1 MIRIRKMFEENLFN
15 DLIDY
20 KKIKTFQSKFQLNF
34 NWKKNYNE
42 NSEKILIINSI
53 ICEIL

>member
-1 MIRIRKMFEENLFN
+1 MFEENLFN